1 MIIHMKRSN
10 INACPHAKEHANT
23 IRTSDGRTAIL
34 CPACLTDLEG
44 RLSDP
49 VLIRGMLKATMTTAE
64 VQKMRHERENMA
76 IENAL
81 SDTVAAAFAVAG
93 YPRHLQLASPVA

>member
-1 MIIHMKRSN
+1 MQKSN
-10 INACPHAKEHANT
+10 VNPYPHTEAHAHI

-34 CPACLTDLEG
+34 CPACLADLES

-64 VQKMRHERENMA
+64 VQQMRYERENMA
-76 IENAL
+76 IEKYLA
-81 SDTVAAAFAVAG
+81 DTVATAFAVAG
-93 YPRHLQLASPVA
+93 YPRMLMLSAPVM

>member
-1 MIIHMKRSN
+1 MQKSN
-10 INACPHAKEHANT
+10 VNPCPHTEDHAHI
-23 IRTSDGRTAIL
+23 IRTSDGRTAII
-34 CPACLTDLEG
+34 CPACLADLES

-76 IENAL
+76 IEKDL
-81 SDTVAAAFAVAG
+81 SDTVSAAFAVAG
-93 YPRHLQLASPVA
+93 YPRHMQLTAPVM

>member
-1 MIIHMKRSN
+1 MKRSN
-10 INACPHAKEHANT
+10 VNPCPHTEAHAHA

-34 CPACLTDLEG
+34 CPACLADLES

-64 VQKMRHERENMA
+64 IQKMRHERENMA
-76 IENAL
+76 LERKL
-81 SDTVAAAFAVAG
+81 SEDVATVWAVAG
-93 YPRHLQLASPVA
+93 YPRRPALAAPGA

>member
-1 MIIHMKRSN
+1 MQRSN
-10 INACPHAKEHANT
+10 VNPCPHHRYHAHT

-64 VQKMRHERENMA
+64 VQQMRYERENMA
-76 IENAL
+76 IEKDLA
-81 SDTVAAAFAVAG
+81 DTVAAAFAVAG
-93 YPRHLQLASPVA
+93 YPRMLMLAAPVM